1 LIMGK
6 KVFQPNNIN
15 DGKSTQ
21 NNRQK
26 RLTCIR
32 NAYTLAAT
40 HEDASEV
47 DRLMVKQFLD
57 TLAEV
62 ALAVATRRVS
72 DHQMT
77 EVNK

>member
-1 LIMGK
+1 MPEKRMRFPTNGK
-6 KVFQPNNIN
+6 NSRRNA
-15 DGKSTQ
+15 
-21 NNRQK
+21 
-26 RLTCIR
+26 LTCIR
-32 NAYTLAAT
+32 NAYTLAAA

-62 ALAVATRRVS
+62 ALAVASRRVS